1 MLGALLSDPGIE
13 VGHRR
18 RRGKLQVC
26 KDVGVCLGVP
36 IFIGVATFCRCVQC
50 FLGHVAQPMRSP
62 PSQWPSLRRRTR
74 VLASEIFAEAIAE
87 VACLA
92 ERTVPPPEPG
102 VPSIR
107 ARLANSLIASIAIV
121 VATIGRIERL
131 LGGSGGLPVNEI
143 RETTLHELRLGEG
156 ALNDKRLLPSA
167 YEVWVGERPNGLL
180 RMRYTYDVARL
191 RSLLPDSVDADVCV
205 PLALD
210 NETQAWVRAHVETP
224 APGTQLAVWRA
235 LKRRMYHY
243 DAGVVA
249 FYGFPRNFLLSTA
262 QWQNLLS
269 GRPRSASAVA
279 LDVGAGDGSLNLP
292 LRSSFSKIVATE
304 LTTPLVLRC
313 ATRKRDAILSPFIR
327 CPPRALR
334 SDCALVAPQV
344 ARRRARCGA
353 C

>member
-1 MLGALLSDPGIE
+1 
-13 VGHRR
+13 
-18 RRGKLQVC
+18 
-26 KDVGVCLGVP
+26 
-36 IFIGVATFCRCVQC
+36 
-50 FLGHVAQPMRSP
+50 MRSP

-143 RETTLHELRLGEG
+143 RETTMHELRLGEG

-205 PLALD
+205 PLTLD
-210 NETQAWVRAHVETP
+210 NETKAWVRAHVETP